1 MTNCDILDA
10 YESGAMSTAELSR
23 ISGLSEPAI
32 RKRASLAGV
41 RRPRRK
47 VPQRQRIVELATTTS
62 LTGAQI
68 ALQVGCCRSH
78 VHVVMREYLVN
89 RGTAALEAM

>member
-1 MTNCDILDA
+1 MTNCEILDA
-10 YESGAMSTAELSR
+10 YESGVSSIELSR
-23 ISGLSEPAI
+23 LTGLSAAAI

-41 RRPRRK
+41 RRPRRNLS
-47 VPQRQRIVELATTTS
+47 QRQRIVELSTTTS

-89 RGTAALEAM
+89 RGNAALEAM